1 MGLFSLFSGRKSSG
15 RSAKVYGK
23 NAKRTFAPYPK
34 RPNPNSNRSLGNT
47 SRYKRF

>member
-1 MGLFSLFSGRKSSG
+1 MGLFSFFFGRKSSG
-15 RSAKVYGK
+15 RSLAVYGK